1 VLLFS
6 KGTSSIQILILDFP
20 EFEEVVEWDG
30 MAFKEMKNLKTLI
43 IRVGSFSKGPE
54 HLPNSL
60 RVLEWSGYPS
70 PSLPPNFYPKKL
82 VILELRQSCLMSL
95 NLLILKK
102 VSAINSFPLSN
113 ISTNPVEHYSFDFLF
128 FFGRN
133 L

>member
-1 VLLFS
+1 MLLCS
-6 KGTSSIQILILDFP
+6 KGTSSIQVIILDFP

-70 PSLPPNFYPKKL
+70 PSLPPNFHPKRL
-82 VILELRQSCLMSL
+82 VTLELRQSCLMSL
-95 NLLILKK
+95 DLLKMLNINGRSWPPLKLCSLEK
-102 VSAINSFPLSN
+102 LKLS
-113 ISTNPVEHYSFDFLF
+113 SCY
-128 FFGRN
+128 
-133 L
+133 